1 VNEAENDAF
10 PRYPTRARNKPSY
23 LSEYV
28 VESVVDNTINHSVD
42 YCFRMS
48 DVPISYSEAVSSPEA
63 TNWKRAIDEPEVDSL
78 VGNET
83 FTRVPLSQVRGVWV
97 YTVKTGPNNEETYKA
112 RYVAKS
118 YSQISGV
125 DYNEAFAPTAQMS
138 SVCVLMQHAVQNN
151 MLVHQ
156 MDQGCQN
163 GIFECTYCNRPFP
176 L

>member
-63 TNWKRAIDEPEVDSL
+63 TNWKRTIDEPEVDSL

-83 FTRVPLSQVRGVWV
+83 FTRVPLSQDRVIVGGGGGYGSTQLRLV
-97 YTVKTGPNNEETYKA
+97 
-112 RYVAKS
+112 
-118 YSQISGV
+118 
-125 DYNEAFAPTAQMS
+125 PTMRKPIR
-138 SVCVLMQHAVQNN
+138 LGM
-151 MLVHQ
+151 
-156 MDQGCQN
+156 
-163 GIFECTYCNRPFP
+163 
-176 L
+176 